1 MPAKP
6 RSASS
11 WKNSRANSR
20 PLRALRIYL
29 KITMSAA
36 APPTLNRTSQPQAH
50 EQARAKVMA
59 MALAALLNRVTGARD
74 VLPHLS
80 ALEAALRERGLASL
94 EQASVPVLSKICT
107 QLASLPV
114 ADDDAPLQD
123 LQTRLLDAMDRRT
136 RPKNLMSTMGND
148 QVIVAEIS
156 HSAFMAAANGED
168 KTEPMQMNPGH

>member
-1 MPAKP
+1 MFP
-6 RSASS
+6 
-11 WKNSRANSR
+11 
-20 PLRALRIYL
+20 
-29 KITMSAA
+29 A
-36 APPTLNRTSQPQAH
+36 APLATQRTPQQQANDL
-50 EQARAKVMA
+50 ARAKVMA
-59 MALAALLNRVTGARD
+59 LALAELLNKVAGARD

-156 HSAFMAAANGED
+156 HSAFMAAANGEER
-168 KTEPMQMNPGH
+168 TEPMQMNPAR